1 RNPTLCRL
9 LGIRSPAGIPKAWN
23 MSRFLD
29 TLGSEPHL
37 SACRSLFDALVSQLG
52 VAVPQLGQHTAGDS
66 TALQAR
72 AKKDAQAV
80 AAESP
85 QGLPQPT
92 GGRKEYHNDDGTLS
106 KVYEWFGYKLHLLVD
121 VQHEVSLAYHLTDT
135 TTPDNQM
142 IAPLLEQA

>member
-1 RNPTLCRL
+1 
-9 LGIRSPAGIPKAWN
+9 
-23 MSRFLD
+23 
-29 TLGSEPHL
+29 
-37 SACRSLFDALVSQLG
+37 SLFDALVSQLG

-80 AAESP
+80 AAESA

-142 IAPLLEQA
+142 IAPLLEQACANLGDERIHTLAYDKAADDSKVHELLYAY